1 MPTKRN
7 PHHGSMQFWHRCRAK
22 RQYPRIRT
30 WAKVD
35 AAKPL
40 GFAGYKAGMT
50 HCIIVDKR
58 PNSLTKNEKIWIPVT
73 ILECPPMKAFAYV
86 TYIMTP
92 NGKKKHNQITAAKQD
107 KDLARKMNLAKQPAE
122 PVHPSLANICD
133 VTLLVHTQPIKAG
146 IGKKTPEVFEVA
158 IGGKTAAD
166 KLTAAQGLLGKDILA
181 SDVFSEGQQVDCH
194 VITRGKGLQGATKRF
209 GTGLRHHKSEKGT
222 RGPGNV
228 GGWTGNR
235 SWRVAHPGQTG
246 YHMRTEIN
254 KWVVKIGNDVSEIN
268 PSSGLKHY
276 GLVKGTYMLLKG
288 SVGGPSK
295 RLIRL
300 APARRPNHR
309 IIKEAPKID
318 AVGTTA

>member
-1 MPTKRN
+1 MK
-7 PHHGSMQFWHRCRAK
+7 
-22 RQYPRIRT
+22 
-30 WAKVD
+30 
-35 AAKPL
+35 
-40 GFAGYKAGMT
+40 
-50 HCIIVDKR
+50 
-58 PNSLTKNEKIWIPVT
+58 KIWIPVT
-73 ILECPPMKAFAYV
+73 ILECPPMRAFAYV

-92 NGKKKHNQITAAKQD
+92 HGKKRHSQVSAAKQE

-122 PVHPSLANICD
+122 PTHPSPANICD

-158 IGGKTAAD
+158 IGGKTSAD
-166 KLTAAQGLLGKDILA
+166 KLTTAQGFLRQTYSHLMCSAKANRSTVTSSHAAKDYKERPK
-181 SDVFSEGQQVDCH
+181 DSEPD
-194 VITRGKGLQGATKRF
+194 LE
-209 GTGLRHHKSEKGT
+209 HHKSEKGT

-235 SWRVAHPGQTG
+235 SWRVAPRTDRIPHEDRDQQVGGQDRERRERDQPIE
-246 YHMRTEIN
+246 RTQTL
-254 KWVVKIGNDVSEIN
+254 WIG
-268 PSSGLKHY
+268 
-276 GLVKGTYMLLKG
+276 KGTYMLLKG

-309 IIKEAPKID
+309 MIKESPKID